1 MILKLQDL
9 LWRHQKAMKSG
20 CWISGGRLGEMQH
33 FRKTDLGE
41 VQRAIGRKERQ
52 FPSEEKA
59 ASDMLHC
66 RDTALGRD
74 PRDKQV
80 STQSLAGSG
89 RQLTLTCNLH
99 SYSFFLKQL
108 RSVHVA
114 THSSWLYIHQ
124 CSLCVWG

>member
-1 MILKLQDL
+1 
-9 LWRHQKAMKSG
+9 MKSG
-20 CWISGGRLGEMQH
+20 CCISGGRLGEMQH

-114 THSSWLYIHQ
+114 THSS
-124 CSLCVWG
+124 